1 MRVYSY
7 HTFILPFVWEGTD
20 EHRRTMEEFAGCFR
34 DNPNWVCTD
43 MPDEYYIRRS
53 PALVNNADV
62 TLLYKEY
69 QYFHPFVRKAIYGFG
84 ENIVT
89 NFSFM
94 PDKIRNKGH
103 YYITKNGHT
112 YDLTVNGI
120 KLKIFNTGVALF
132 IMECE
137 NRGKDA
143 DGNPQNDFASVKNI
157 NNYGR
162 RISLPFIP
170 DADQPDIS
178 LCADR
183 LCVETEGIFRFEDD
197 YRAFIERVHT
207 GGELY
212 EKISLTH
219 MCGFIKDIL
228 GFGSLRH
235 FTSKRRNEEHGDF
248 YIYPA
253 LDDRMFVCCLMA
265 DKAVTRETLL
275 LRDGEYAYQRDEA
288 ASKSL
293 YEFIFV
299 DPDGKCSCPTRSTR
313 LDLLKSH
320 IYDRWL
326 GDGDQYISIVT
337 MTAQNM
343 MMLADSAPD
352 FLIDNFLTQYI
363 QMSSLTLAQRA
374 TLIHFQREASNLS
387 EKVEKTG
394 RSMNR
399 VTIMKLM
406 NLQERFVAYRSQL
419 HFTEVTPQE
428 QGIEMYDMMRG
439 LMFIER
445 ETESLDKH
453 LESLNEAAE
462 TNLDFGFNRIAL
474 IFTWISCILA
484 VMQNAMCFF
493 TVDGD
498 AAKGFSYVRGNVSL
512 TVISLT
518 ITSLL
523 VALLVIL
530 YRYRRRK

>member
-1 MRVYSY
+1 MAYLDTS
-7 HTFILPFVWEGTD
+7 GK
-20 EHRRTMEEFAGCFR
+20 A
-34 DNPNWVCTD
+34 
-43 MPDEYYIRRS
+43 RS
-53 PALVNNADV
+53 
-62 TLLYKEY
+62 
-69 QYFHPFVRKAIYGFG
+69 I
-84 ENIVT
+84 
-89 NFSFM
+89 
-94 PDKIRNKGH
+94 
-103 YYITKNGHT
+103 
-112 YDLTVNGI
+112 
-120 KLKIFNTGVALF
+120 
-132 IMECE
+132 
-137 NRGKDA
+137 
-143 DGNPQNDFASVKNI
+143 
-157 NNYGR
+157 
-162 RISLPFIP
+162 
-170 DADQPDIS
+170 
-178 LCADR
+178 
-183 LCVETEGIFRFEDD
+183 
-197 YRAFIERVHT
+197 
-207 GGELY
+207 
-212 EKISLTH
+212 
-219 MCGFIKDIL
+219 
-228 GFGSLRH
+228 
-235 FTSKRRNEEHGDF
+235 
-248 YIYPA
+248 
-253 LDDRMFVCCLMA
+253 
-265 DKAVTRETLL
+265 
-275 LRDGEYAYQRDEA
+275 A
-288 ASKSL
+288 A
-293 YEFIFV
+293 
-299 DPDGKCSCPTRSTR
+299 
-313 LDLLKSH
+313 
-320 IYDRWL
+320 
-326 GDGDQYISIVT
+326 T

-363 QMSSLTLAQRA
+363 QMSCLTLAQRA

-399 VTIMKLM
+399 ITILKLM